1 MILFS
6 VISLAFC
13 LSVVVVAHGKLFRF
27 DYDYYQE
34 AEGWIKLH
42 QIPATWR
49 DARLRCFR
57 EGAALASPETE
68 NLRHAMQSVLM
79 NNQAVTCGIFTG
91 IHATYSKGDY
101 NSIDG
106 TPLNRIPINWA
117 PDEPDNADNNE
128 DCLLMLPNGTM
139 ADVNCSDVFPYVCYK
154 KKLPNMAVNNCG
166 TVDKSYALDTRTGSC
181 YKFHTEPQTWPR
193 AFSACSGEGGHLAVI
208 NSETEAQVLR
218 EIYAQ
223 HPPGS
228 LPGNF
233 IKHVVHIGHTDWEE
247 HGMWMTIHGQTLKEA
262 GYDKWAGGQP
272 DNSSSQFCGA
282 MFNNGQLD
290 DVWCDRPCPFICEKK
305 PDSLL
310 ADDDF

>member
-1 MILFS
+1 MILLS
-6 VISLAFC
+6 VVSLAFC
-13 LSVVVVAHGKLFRF
+13 LFLAVHGKLFRF

-34 AEGWIKLH
+34 AEGWMKLH

-57 EGAALASPETE
+57 EGAVLASPETE
-68 NLRHAMQSVLM
+68 DLRHAMRIIVT
-79 NNQAVTCGIFTG
+79 NNQGVTCGVFTG

-101 NSIDG
+101 YSIDG
-106 TPLNRIPINWA
+106 
-117 PDEPDNADNNE
+117 
-128 DCLLMLPNGTM
+128 
-139 ADVNCSDVFPYVCYK
+139 
-154 KKLPNMAVNNCG
+154 
-166 TVDKSYALDTRTGSC
+166 YALDTRTGSC

-193 AFSACSGEGGHLAVI
+193 AFSACSGEGGHLAII

-247 HGMWMTIHGQTLKEA
+247 HGMWMTIHGQTLKQA
-262 GYDKWAGGQP
+262 GYDKWSGGQP
-272 DNSSSQFCGA
+272 DNATAQFCGA

-310 ADDDF
+310 TEDDY